1 MQLRI
6 RMPLRQWINNGR
18 WSRSSRRPALCR
30 LWPRLTI
37 SAKAM
42 AKCGIARPMALSWSM
57 DSLRLTISTPFSRNQ
72 ISASVSD

>member
-18 WSRSSRRPALCR
+18 SRRSRRRPTLCR
-30 LWPRLTI
+30 LRPRLTI

-42 AKCGIARPMALSWSM
+42 ARCSIARPMALSWSV

-72 ISASVSD
+72 VSASVSD